1 LRFSIEFWY
10 DLEPF
15 CPNELGGF
23 GDNFLIDSDDFC
35 SFFIFQ
41 KKKILIFLHFFF
53 LHSIGEDI
61 KNLGGFFPV
70 GTKLP
75 VRRKGDETQ
84 PGEILAIK
92 NADDGSLCE
101 CWSCS
106 VFFGFGF

>member
-1 LRFSIEFWY
+1 LIQTIFVFIFH
-10 DLEPF
+10 
-15 CPNELGGF
+15 
-23 GDNFLIDSDDFC
+23 FLKKKKKKKKF
-35 SFFIFQ
+35 SFFFI
-41 KKKILIFLHFFF
+41 
-53 LHSIGEDI
+53 HSLGEDI

-75 VRRKGDETQ
+75 VKRKGDETQ